1 MTDKN
6 IATESRSNEA
16 PFRLLFVSAGTAGP
30 AAAAAAWMTRTGLA
44 NLDVTCAGWETAGI
58 PEAFQAALSEAG
70 LSLPGHTFTL
80 TDLPGQGFDL
90 VVQIEG
96 QEGGQRPF
104 LPGDPETLRWALG
117 AWSAN
122 AETVSVAE
130 SRAICE
136 ELHARVIEFIE
147 HGYLNAFQVLR
158 RKYTGVLDNITEG
171 LLAHDLDQ
179 RIFYLNA
186 AAERIT
192 GYSRNEVLNR
202 KCGDIFPGG
211 LCGGKCLFEEG
222 VPALDRPICERAVDI
237 VTRTG
242 ERRHTMTQITPIYDP
257 AGQPRGVVMALRDIT
272 REKTLSRRSGETES
286 FCGIIGKSPQ
296 MLALF
301 ELIRDLADSPAPVLI
316 QGDSGTGKELVARA
330 IHSEGRRR
338 NKLFVPVNCGALPE
352 GLLESELFGHVRGAF
367 TGAIRDKKGRFEL
380 ADGGTIFLDEI
391 GDISLAMQVK
401 LLRVLQEGHFE
412 RVGSE
417 QTLKVNVRVI
427 SATNKDLKQEI
438 LQKRFREDLFYRL
451 SVMPIQLPRLIERR
465 MDIPAI
471 ATHILEE
478 AVREAERPPVMLS
491 PASLDVLMTYQWPG
505 NIREM
510 ENWLQY
516 ALLKCKGRV
525 IEPEHFP
532 PPAIWANPAQPPVA
546 LGDAGSPPAL
556 HRTRARVDAETLRG
570 ALARTGGNRVAAARL
585 LGISRATLYRSMQQL
600 GLK

>member
-1 MTDKN
+1 MNDNHLLGVPSAK
-6 IATESRSNEA
+6 EA

-30 AAAAAAWMTRTGLA
+30 AAVAAAWVSRSGPT
-44 NLDVTCAGWETAGI
+44 NLDVTCAGWETSGI
-58 PEAFQAALSEAG
+58 PEAFQSALSEAG
-70 LSLPGHTFTL
+70 LPHPNRAFTL
-80 TDLPGQGFDL
+80 ADLPSQGFDL

-96 QEGGQRPF
+96 QEVGHRPF
-104 LPGDPETLRWALG
+104 LPGDPETLRWTLR
-117 AWSAN
+117 AWTAN
-122 AETVSVAE
+122 SETVSVAE
-130 SRAICE
+130 SRIICE
-136 ELHARVIEFIE
+136 ELRGRVSEFLE
-147 HGYLNAFQVLR
+147 HGYLNAFQLLR

-179 RIFYLNA
+179 RIFYLNS

-192 GYSRNEVLNR
+192 GYSRSEVLNH
-202 KCGDIFPGG
+202 KCGDLFPGG

-222 VPALDRPICERAVDI
+222 VPSLDRPICERAVDI
-237 VTRTG
+237 VTRSG
-242 ERRHTMTQITPIYDP
+242 ERRHTMTQVTPIYDNS
-257 AGQPRGVVMALRDIT
+257 GQPRGVVMALRDIT
-272 REKTLSRRSGETES
+272 REKVLSRRSGETES
-286 FCGIIGKSPQ
+286 FCGIIGKAPQ

-301 ELIRDLADSPAPVLI
+301 DLIRDLSDSPVPVLI

-338 NKLFVPVNCGALPE
+338 NKMFVPVNCGALPE

-451 SVMPIQLPRLIERR
+451 SVMPIQLPRLMERR

-471 ATHILEE
+471 AAHILEQ
-478 AVREAERPPVMLS
+478 ATRDAEREPVTLS
-491 PASLDVLMTYQWPG
+491 PASLDVLLTYQWPG
-505 NIREM
+505 NIREL
-510 ENWLQY
+510 ENWLQF

-532 PPAIWANPAQPPVA
+532 PPAIWANPAQPMIGFA
-546 LGDAGSPPAL
+546 AAGAEPAL
-556 HRTRARVDAETLRG
+556 LRARVRVDPETLRN

-585 LGISRATLYRSMQQL
+585 LGISRATLYRSLHQQ
-600 GLK
+600 GVK

>member
-1 MTDKN
+1 
-6 IATESRSNEA
+6 
-16 PFRLLFVSAGTAGP
+16 
-30 AAAAAAWMTRTGLA
+30 
-44 NLDVTCAGWETAGI
+44 
-58 PEAFQAALSEAG
+58 
-70 LSLPGHTFTL
+70 
-80 TDLPGQGFDL
+80 
-90 VVQIEG
+90 
-96 QEGGQRPF
+96 
-104 LPGDPETLRWALG
+104 
-117 AWSAN
+117 
-122 AETVSVAE
+122 
-130 SRAICE
+130 
-136 ELHARVIEFIE
+136 
-147 HGYLNAFQVLR
+147 
-158 RKYTGVLDNITEG
+158 
-171 LLAHDLDQ
+171 
-179 RIFYLNA
+179 
-186 AAERIT
+186 
-192 GYSRNEVLNR
+192 
-202 KCGDIFPGG
+202 
-211 LCGGKCLFEEG
+211 
-222 VPALDRPICERAVDI
+222 
-237 VTRTG
+237 
-242 ERRHTMTQITPIYDP
+242 
-257 AGQPRGVVMALRDIT
+257 
-272 REKTLSRRSGETES
+272 
-286 FCGIIGKSPQ
+286 
-296 MLALF
+296 
-301 ELIRDLADSPAPVLI
+301 
-316 QGDSGTGKELVARA
+316 
-330 IHSEGRRR
+330 
-338 NKLFVPVNCGALPE
+338 
-352 GLLESELFGHVRGAF
+352 VRGAF

-427 SATNKDLKQEI
+427 SATNKDLKQDI